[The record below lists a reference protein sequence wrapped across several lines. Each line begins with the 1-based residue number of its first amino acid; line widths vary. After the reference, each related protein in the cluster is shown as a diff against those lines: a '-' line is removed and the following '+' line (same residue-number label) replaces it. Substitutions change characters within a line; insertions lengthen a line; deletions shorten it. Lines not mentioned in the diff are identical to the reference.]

1 MPVERRFAF
10 TAEAKAQLQEIANS
24 PAKKGLHKQ
33 LLKTLHL
40 LRSNPRHPGLRTH
53 RYIGLVGPS
62 GEPVWE
68 AYVQNRTPG
77 AYRVFFCY
85 GPDIIEQGK
94 RQAVI
99 TVVKLTPHP

>member
-1 MPVERRFAF
+1 VQRRFAF
-10 TAEAKAQLQEIANS
+10 TPEAKAQLQELANN

-33 LLKTLHL
+33 LLKTLDL
-40 LRSNPRHPGLRTH
+40 LRSNTRHPSLKTH
-53 RYIGLVGPS
+53 RYLAFSGPN

-68 AYVQNRTPG
+68 AYAQNRTPG

-85 GPDIIEQGK
+85 GPDCIEGGK

-99 TVVKLTPHP
+99 TLLELTAHP

>member
-1 MPVERRFAF
+1 VERRFAF
-10 TAEAKAQLQEIANS
+10 TPEAKAQLRELADN

-40 LRSNPRHPGLRTH
+40 LRSNTRHPSLKTH
-53 RYIGLVGPS
+53 RYFGFMGPN

-85 GPDIIEQGK
+85 GPDTIESGK

-99 TVVKLTPHP
+99 TILKLTLHP